1 MDAQFVL
8 PGTDFRFGLDPLVGL
23 IPVAG
28 IASLISTYLIW
39 EARRLGQ
46 PKWLIMRMMAN
57 TLFDTAVGS
66 APVVAMPS
74 TRCFAAT

>member
-28 IASLISTYLIW
+28 DIIASLISTYLI
-39 EARRLGQ
+39 
-46 PKWLIMRMMAN
+46 
-57 TLFDTAVGS
+57 
-66 APVVAMPS
+66 
-74 TRCFAAT
+74 